1 MVFKTLVEKAIISGV
16 FRLSFRISCYGGITL
31 MLRLR
36 PYKKED
42 ADTIISWSKDEK
54 AFYKWSAGVMGE
66 EWKCK
71 EMAIE
76 R

>member
-1 MVFKTLVEKAIISGV
+1 
-16 FRLSFRISCYGGITL
+16 

-42 ADTIISWSKDEK
+42 ADAIISWSKDEK